1 MTTKS
6 RMTPRLA
13 GAALGA
19 LVLVAAMPAR
29 VPAEQ
34 VDGAGATVRADQTA
48 RPPAK
53 PQKPVQRTVRAQDL
67 RTQDLR
73 AQETPNTP
81 NRPWALEDALP
92 NNSAAMRRQYEPPA
106 SPGLGRLPVRSG
118 SGTGSFGFET
128 ETKVKPNQLP
138 DGRTIPGLEAATSAH
153 PNSTYWG
160 LSLSVPTTGDKS
172 LIPTP
177 P

>member
-6 RMTPRLA
+6 RITPRLA
-13 GAALGA
+13 GAALGV

-29 VPAEQ
+29 LAAEQ
-34 VDGAGATVRADQTA
+34 VDGAGATVRTDQTA

-53 PQKPVQRTVRAQDL
+53 PQKPVQRTVRAQS
-67 RTQDLR
+67 LR
-73 AQETPNTP
+73 APEAANAL

-92 NNSAAMRRQYEPPA
+92 SNSAAMRRPYEPPA
-106 SPGLGRLPVRSG
+106 SPGLGRLPVRSS
-118 SGTGSFGFET
+118 SGTGSFGFDT

-153 PNSTYWG
+153 HSTYLG
-160 LSLSVPTTGDKS
+160 RSLSVPTGDK
-172 LIPTP
+172 PFVP
-177 P
+177 PP

>member
-29 VPAEQ
+29 VSAEQ
-34 VDGAGATVRADQTA
+34 ADSAASATVRADQTT

-53 PQKPVQRTVRAQDL
+53 PQKPAQHTWKAQDL
-67 RTQDLR
+67 R
-73 AQETPNTP
+73 APETSKTP

-92 NNSAAMRRQYEPPA
+92 NNSAAMRRPYEPPA
-106 SPGLGRLPVRSG
+106 SPGLGRLPLRSG

-153 PNSTYWG
+153 SNSTYLG

-172 LIPTP
+172 IIPAP

>member
-67 RTQDLR
+67 RTH
-73 AQETPNTP
+73 ETPNTP